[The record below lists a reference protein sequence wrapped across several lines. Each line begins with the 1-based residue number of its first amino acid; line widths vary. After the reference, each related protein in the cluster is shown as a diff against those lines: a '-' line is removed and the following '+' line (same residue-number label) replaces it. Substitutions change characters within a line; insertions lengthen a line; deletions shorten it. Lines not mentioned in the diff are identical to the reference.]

1 MRTTKLLVTL
11 AFVFMPSIAGA
22 DTSDWIPITI
32 KDGKLR
38 IPSSFAG
45 IDGYSIIDTGA
56 NQSAINRRFLRT
68 NHLSFS
74 AAGEITVKGFFNKQ
88 KRPIYKTSL

>member
-22 DTSDWIPITI
+22 DTSDWIPIII

-38 IPSSFAG
+38 IP
-45 IDGYSIIDTGA
+45 
-56 NQSAINRRFLRT
+56 
-68 NHLSFS
+68 
-74 AAGEITVKGFFNKQ
+74 
-88 KRPIYKTSL
+88 